1 MLLQARPSS
10 GSISASGPVYMSE
23 PVQYP
28 AQGQPSPPPP
38 KTANLAC
45 GAAGVAAGLVGGAL
59 LMHRERHC
67 ERRTPFSHH
76 IPHLHTERLNTT
88 SPACPQTRWATRSSR
103 PAAYANHRRRRLTA
117 PRMKLRLL
125 EEGST
130 ASAHGA
136 RIHRRTPRER
146 PR

>member
-10 GSISASGPVYMSE
+10 GSISASGPVSMSE

-38 KTANLAC
+38 QTANLAC

-59 LMHRERHC
+59 LMHRERYC

-88 SPACPQTRWATRSSR
+88 SPACPQARWATRSSR
-103 PAAYANHRRRRLTA
+103 MAAYASHRTSPHCPQDETQAAGGRINSL
-117 PRMKLRLL
+117 
-125 EEGST
+125 ST
-130 ASAHGA
+130 W
-136 RIHRRTPRER
+136 RKDT
-146 PR
+146 